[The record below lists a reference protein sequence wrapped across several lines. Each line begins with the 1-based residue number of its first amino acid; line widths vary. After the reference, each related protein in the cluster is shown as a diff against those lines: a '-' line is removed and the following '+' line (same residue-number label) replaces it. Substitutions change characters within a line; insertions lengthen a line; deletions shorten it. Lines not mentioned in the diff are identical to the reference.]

1 MRRLLASAALIAASA
16 LALAGCS
23 GGGSAGADGTT
34 DACGD
39 DCSVVKGSVQSG
51 ASAMPVVAVSSY
63 PLAFIAETVGGD
75 KVEIVDL
82 SSSGGHA
89 HDMELSPAQVN
100 QLSSASVA
108 LYLSQ
113 GFQPAVET
121 AIQRTGVTSL
131 DGFTAIP
138 EGDIISGDPH
148 VWLDPLAV
156 AEIGDELAATLADLD
171 PANAEYFKANA
182 SDLDA
187 TMSEIDGEYST
198 ALAACGG
205 QTLLTTHE
213 AFGYLAKRYDLE
225 QVGILGVDPD
235 AEPSPARLVEISKLI
250 EDRGVTA
257 LFVEPAGAAHDHDH
271 ESEGEDHD
279 HENEA
284 DHDHESDATTAPGS
298 DKLAS
303 ALGIPQE
310 TLDTL
315 ETQVDPTKDL
325 VDVFRSNLVSLQHG
339 LSCAV

>member
-1 MRRLLASAALIAASA
+1 
-16 LALAGCS
+16 
-23 GGGSAGADGTT
+23 
-34 DACGD
+34 
-39 DCSVVKGSVQSG
+39 
-51 ASAMPVVAVSSY
+51 MPVVAVSSY

-89 HDMELSPAQVN
+89 HEMELSPAQVN

-121 AIQRTGVTSL
+121 AIQRTGVASM

-138 EGDIISGDPH
+138 EDDIISGDPH

-156 AEIGDELAATLADLD
+156 ASIGDELAATLADLD
-171 PANAEYFKANA
+171 PANAEYFEANA

-250 EDRGVTA
+250 EDLGVTA
-257 LFVEPAGAAHDHDH
+257 LFVEPAGAAH
-271 ESEGEDHD
+271 
-279 HENEA
+279 

-310 TLDTL
+310 ALDTL

>member
-1 MRRLLASAALIAASA
+1 
-16 LALAGCS
+16 
-23 GGGSAGADGTT
+23 
-34 DACGD
+34 
-39 DCSVVKGSVQSG
+39 
-51 ASAMPVVAVSSY
+51 MPVVAVSSY

-89 HDMELSPAQVN
+89 HEMELSPAQVN

-250 EDRGVTA
+250 EDLGVTA
-257 LFVEPAGAAHDHDH
+257 LFVEPAGAAH
-271 ESEGEDHD
+271 
-279 HENEA
+279 

>member
-1 MRRLLASAALIAASA
+1 MRRLHAGAALIAAAA

-23 GGGSAGADGTT
+23 GGGSTGGGSTGADATTGTEPT
-34 DACGD
+34 
-39 DCSVVKGSVQSG
+39 QSG
-51 ASAMPVVAVSSY
+51 TSEVPVVAVSSY

-75 KVEIVDL
+75 KVQIVDL

-100 QLSSASVA
+100 QLSSASIA

-131 DGFTAIP
+131 DGFSAIP
-138 EGDIISGDPH
+138 EDDIISGDPH

-156 AEIGDELAATLADLD
+156 ASIGDELAATLADLD
-171 PANAEYFKANA
+171 PANAEYFEANA

-225 QVGILGVDPD
+225 QVGILGIDPD

-271 ESEGEDHD
+271 EAEDEGHDHD
-279 HENEA
+279 EA
-284 DHDHESDATTAPGS
+284 DHDHEADATTAPGS

-303 ALGIPQE
+303 ALGISQE

-315 ETQVDPTKDL
+315 ETQVDPTKNL

>member
-1 MRRLLASAALIAASA
+1 
-16 LALAGCS
+16 
-23 GGGSAGADGTT
+23 
-34 DACGD
+34 
-39 DCSVVKGSVQSG
+39 
-51 ASAMPVVAVSSY
+51 MPVVAVSSY

-89 HDMELSPAQVN
+89 HEMELSPAQVN

-182 SDLDA
+182 RDLDA

-315 ETQVDPTKDL
+315 ETQVDPTRDL

>member
-1 MRRLLASAALIAASA
+1 MRRLLASAALIAAAA

-23 GGGSAGADGTT
+23 GGGSTGGGSTGADATTGTEPT
-34 DACGD
+34 
-39 DCSVVKGSVQSG
+39 QSG
-51 ASAMPVVAVSSY
+51 TSEVPVVAVSSY

-75 KVEIVDL
+75 KVQIVDL

-100 QLSSASVA
+100 QLSSASIA

-131 DGFTAIP
+131 DGFSAIP
-138 EGDIISGDPH
+138 EDDIISGDPH

-156 AEIGDELAATLADLD
+156 ASIGDELAATLADLD
-171 PANAEYFKANA
+171 PANAEYFEANA

-225 QVGILGVDPD
+225 QVGILGIDPD

-271 ESEGEDHD
+271 EAEDEGHDHD
-279 HENEA
+279 EA
-284 DHDHESDATTAPGS
+284 DHDHEADATTAPGS

-303 ALGIPQE
+303 ALGISQE

-315 ETQVDPTKDL
+315 ETQVDPTKNL

>member
-1 MRRLLASAALIAASA
+1 MRRLHAGAALIAAAA

-23 GGGSAGADGTT
+23 GGGSTGGGSTGADATTGTEPT
-34 DACGD
+34 
-39 DCSVVKGSVQSG
+39 QSG
-51 ASAMPVVAVSSY
+51 TSEVPVVAVSSY

-131 DGFTAIP
+131 DGFSAIP

-182 SDLDA
+182 RDLDA

-257 LFVEPAGAAHDHDH
+257 LFVEPAGAAHDHEH
-271 ESEGEDHD
+271 ESDGEDHD
-279 HENEA
+279 HEEE

-303 ALGIPQE
+303 ALGISQE

>member
-1 MRRLLASAALIAASA
+1 
-16 LALAGCS
+16 
-23 GGGSAGADGTT
+23 
-34 DACGD
+34 
-39 DCSVVKGSVQSG
+39 
-51 ASAMPVVAVSSY
+51 MPVVAVSSY

-89 HDMELSPAQVN
+89 HEMELSPAQVN

-121 AIQRTGVTSL
+121 AIQRTGVASM
-131 DGFTAIP
+131 DGFSAIP

-156 AEIGDELAATLADLD
+156 AKIGDELAATLADLD

-182 SDLDA
+182 RDLDA

-271 ESEGEDHD
+271 ES
-279 HENEA
+279 
-284 DHDHESDATTAPGS
+284 DATTAPGS